1 MLISTAAI
9 TASGTATLECA
20 IEELPTLVC
29 YKMSSISWLIA
40 KNLISIEYS
49 SIVNIIANKKIYPEL
64 LQNKMNSNEIIK
76 TLEPLLRV
84 NSIERKNMLSELE
97 KFKNLLG
104 DQGVYEK
111 IANSIVM
118 RH

>member
-1 MLISTAAI
+1 
-9 TASGTATLECA
+9 
-20 IEELPTLVC
+20 
-29 YKMSSISWLIA
+29 
-40 KNLISIEYS
+40 
-49 SIVNIIANKKIYPEL
+49 
-64 LQNKMNSNEIIK
+64 MNSNEIIK